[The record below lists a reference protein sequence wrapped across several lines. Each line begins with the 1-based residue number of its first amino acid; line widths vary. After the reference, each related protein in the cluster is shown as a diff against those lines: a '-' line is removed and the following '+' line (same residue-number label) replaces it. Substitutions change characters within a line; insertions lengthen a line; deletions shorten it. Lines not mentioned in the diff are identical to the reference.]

1 MVRKFSSSPT
11 IEDMSQIAAIDTTDL
26 KASVL
31 GLQFWVKEDNFDLGK
46 LKVKCQ
52 GHIPSVY
59 FMESDSLIVGQH
71 TAPEHKVL
79 QATSSTKGK
88 QTADCNQTVL
98 HST

>member
-1 MVRKFSSSPT
+1 MVEHQTPPSKLSPCGRH
-11 IEDMSQIAAIDTTDL
+11 IWRTTDL